1 MLVAMG
7 EIGVMF
13 PGNRGVVTE
22 LTTYGASPCVILG
35 VQKGDIMLL
44 AHIHRG
50 NKVRSVLVQIGQIL
64 ADANPPSAAAK
75 AFITTHKYLEDEK
88 EVGHQVREAGHQERI
103 VEELKLGL
111 SNQGI
116 TICRECWE
124 KSAARITAD
133 GFQLLDDYDI
143 TKTQNTAEKFDSIFW
158 SDAYD
163 RILNFST
170 NSLKMVIRVG
180 NSPNGVIHFEEVWR
194 AISNGHGI
202 KPFR

>member
-22 LTTYGASPCVILG
+22 LVTYGASPCVILG

-50 NKVRSVLVQIGQIL
+50 NKVRSVLAQIRQIL
-64 ADANPPSAAAK
+64 ADANPPGSAAK
-75 AFITTHKYLEDEK
+75 AFITTEKYIK
-88 EVGHQVREAGHQERI
+88 NREEADHQERI

-111 SNQGI
+111 SNQGV
-116 TICRECWE
+116 TLCRECWD
-124 KSAARITAD
+124 KSSARITAD
-133 GFQLLDDYDI
+133 GFQLLDDSDVI
-143 TKTQNTAEKFDSIFW
+143 SSLNTAESIDSIYW

-163 RILNFST
+163 RILKLST
-170 NSLKMVIRVG
+170 NSFKMVIRVG
-180 NSPNGVIHFEEVWR
+180 NLPYGVNHFQEVWG
-194 AISNGHGI
+194 IMSKGHGFN
-202 KPFR
+202 PFG